1 MLAEPPP
8 RALPETPP
16 MNDPNTREA
25 PARAAAP
32 GHYEP
37 GLLSVVIP
45 CYNETAV
52 LPLLEARLK
61 AALDAIGMPW
71 EVVFV
76 DDGSVDGS
84 YQQLVVMA
92 AAEPRFRIV
101 RFSRNFGH
109 QAAVAAGLSWA
120 RGEVV
125 AILDADLQDPPELV
139 ATCLEHWRQ
148 GFQVVYCQREDR
160 KEGLLLR
167 LLYGAFYRLFR
178 AFSDVAMPLDAG
190 DFCVMDRKVVDV
202 IVQMRER
209 HVFVRGLRAWAGFRQ
224 RALPYERP
232 ARAAGE
238 TKYPLRKL
246 LALAGDGLFSF
257 TVIPLRLATWLGLAL
272 TVLSGFWGVFVLLW
286 RLLGFRVMGN
296 TAHDLPGWTG
306 FVLLL
311 ILFGSVQLLL
321 LGVLG
326 EYVGRI
332 YEETKGR
339 PRWIVETAH
348 GFAERPR
355 GSEGGPASGPPA

>member
-1 MLAEPPP
+1 MVEVSEASAPQHHG
-8 RALPETPP
+8 RSA
-16 MNDPNTREA
+16 TR
-25 PARAAAP
+25 
-32 GHYEP
+32 P

-45 CYNETAV
+45 CYNESAV
-52 LPLLEARLK
+52 LPLLEERLK
-61 AALDAIGMPW
+61 AALGALGMPW

-76 DDGSVDGS
+76 DDGSADGT
-84 YQQLVVMA
+84 YQQLVLMS
-92 AAEPRFRIV
+92 AAEPRFKVV

-109 QAAVAAGLSWA
+109 QAAVAAGLSWT

-125 AILDADLQDPPELV
+125 AILDADLQDPPELIG
-139 ATCLEHWRQ
+139 TCLAHWRE
-148 GFQVVYCQREDR
+148 GFQVVYCQRERR
-160 KEGLLLR
+160 KEGLAFR

-178 AFSDVAMPLDAG
+178 AFSEVSMPLDAG
-190 DFCVMDRKVVDV
+190 DFCVMDRRVVDV

-224 RALPYERP
+224 RALPYDRP

-238 TKYPLRKL
+238 TKYRFRKL
-246 LALAGDGLFSF
+246 FALASDGLFSF
-257 TVIPLRLATWLGLAL
+257 TLIPLRLATWLGLLL
-272 TVLSGFWGVFVLLW
+272 TTLSGAWGVFVFLW
-286 RLLGFRVMGN
+286 RLLGFRMMGN

-339 PRWIVETAH
+339 PRWIVESAH
-348 GFAERPR
+348 GFAEPPST
-355 GSEGGPASGPPA
+355 GAGPPASPSA

>member
-1 MLAEPPP
+1 
-8 RALPETPP
+8 
-16 MNDPNTREA
+16 MNDPN
-25 PARAAAP
+25 PNGSLARDAGAS
-32 GHYEP
+32 HFER

-45 CYNETAV
+45 CYNEAAV
-52 LPLLEARLK
+52 LPLLEQRLK
-61 AALDAIGMPW
+61 SALGVLGMPW

-84 YQQLVVMA
+84 YQQLVLMSA
-92 AAEPRFRIV
+92 QDPRFKVV

-109 QAAVAAGLSWA
+109 QAAVAAGLSWT

-125 AILDADLQDPPELV
+125 AILDADLQDPPELIQ
-139 ATCLEHWRQ
+139 TCLAHWRE
-148 GFQVVYCQREDR
+148 GFQVVYCQRER
-160 KEGLLLR
+160 RQEGLALR

-178 AFSDVAMPLDAG
+178 ASSEVSMPLDAG

-224 RALPYERP
+224 RALPYDRP

-238 TKYPLRKL
+238 TKYHFRKL

-257 TVIPLRLATWLGLAL
+257 TLIPLRVATWLGLLLTAL
-272 TVLSGFWGVFVLLW
+272 SCLWGAFVLLW
-286 RLLGFRVMGN
+286 RLLGFRMMGS

-339 PRWIVETAH
+339 PRWIVESAH
-348 GFAERPR
+348 GFADPLPGPEGRPR
-355 GSEGGPASGPPA
+355 QLGVG

>member
-1 MLAEPPP
+1 MI
-8 RALPETPP
+8 
-16 MNDPNTREA
+16 DPTATECIPHTA
-25 PARAAAP
+25 GAARF
-32 GHYEP
+32 EP

-45 CYNETAV
+45 CYNEAAV
-52 LPLLEARLK
+52 LPLLEERLK
-61 AALDAIGMPW
+61 AALDGLGMPW

-76 DDGSVDGS
+76 DDGSADGS

-92 AAEPRFRIV
+92 TAEPRFKV
-101 RFSRNFGH
+101 LRFSRNFGH
-109 QAAVAAGLSWA
+109 QAAVAAGLSWT

-148 GFQVVYCQREDR
+148 GFHVVYCQRERR
-160 KEGLLLR
+160 KERLALR

-178 AFSDVAMPLDAG
+178 AFSDVSMPLDAG

-224 RALPYERP
+224 RALPYDRP

-246 LALAGDGLFSF
+246 LALASDGLFSF
-257 TVIPLRLATWLGLAL
+257 TLIPLRLATWLGLLL
-272 TVLSGFWGVFVLLW
+272 TTLSGLWGLFVLLW
-286 RLLGFRVMGN
+286 RIVGFRMMGN

-355 GSEGGPASGPPA
+355 TADGSPARPTA

>member
-1 MLAEPPP
+1 MNEP
-8 RALPETPP
+8 RSSESFA
-16 MNDPNTREA
+16 REV
-25 PARAAAP
+25 AA
-32 GHYEP
+32 HFER
-37 GLLSVVIP
+37 GLLSVVVP
-45 CYNETAV
+45 CYNEIAM
-52 LPLLEARLK
+52 LPLLDERLRS
-61 AALDAIGMPW
+61 ALDALSMPW

-76 DDGSVDGS
+76 DDGSVDGT
-84 YQQLVVMA
+84 YQQLVLMS
-92 AAEPRFRIV
+92 AAEPRVKVV

-109 QAAVAAGLSWA
+109 QAAVAAGLKFA

-125 AILDADLQDPPELV
+125 AILDADLQDPPELI
-139 ATCLEHWRQ
+139 AACLAHWRE
-148 GFQVVYCQREDR
+148 GVQVVYCQRER
-160 KEGLLLR
+160 RQEGFGRR
-167 LLYGAFYRLFR
+167 LLYAAFYRLFR

-190 DFCVMDRKVVDV
+190 DFCVMDRRVVDV
-202 IVQMRER
+202 IVQMKER

-224 RALPYERP
+224 LALPYDRP

-238 TKYPLRKL
+238 TKYRFRKL

-257 TVIPLRLATWLGLAL
+257 TLIPLRLATWLGLLL
-272 TVLSGFWGVFVLLW
+272 TTLSCLWGAFVLLW
-286 RLLGFRVMGN
+286 RFLGFQVMGN

-339 PRWIVETAH
+339 PRWIVEAAH
-348 GFAERPR
+348 GFADAEANTE
-355 GSEGGPASGPPA
+355 GSRRRSLP